1 MNCTEEERNDR
12 KMKKDSAD
20 VKKAQKIL
28 DYWYTMEFLAQD
40 KYDAMWDI
48 RSKMKKAEADY
59 RNGRLKD
66 KTLWDY
72 LELQKPGNIY
82 SAVASEAAGCGMKK
96 WGNITVYIG
105 KIKRESCIE
114 CIAEALPAKEEGE
127 RHERSFDEIAWASLQ
142 LAPDGTYVDHSL
154 SLSTVIWAMEQI
166 RNSRGKLSERIDEKQ
181 YSQTVEEL
189 ERRFFGK
196 EELPGNQEE
205 YISGYEDEEERQDDG
220 RIQKFSPDAV
230 TEDTLCRLFQAIERE
245 YVRNNIKTKAAGVEG
260 ENGAYEEIYG
270 LYFQLFADEQTRKNR
285 EDDNYLGLSH
295 AYFLSDIR
303 HVADQLKSGALSAE
317 EGQEALLNYI
327 NVLGGEDEKQTER
340 FDLVNPKQKDRR
352 EFLAQISEILEVK
365 NAPLGKWPSRY
376 MPAFMQQIAVNLCTG
391 LGRSK
396 LFEVNGRIFSVN
408 GPPGTGKTTLLKE
421 IVVSNIIERAILLAE
436 YENPDDAFDRHVF
449 HHGEG
454 EGGSYYKY
462 VRAWYSLKNDR
473 INDYG
478 ILVASCNNAAVENVT
493 KELPLGSGI
502 QDSLKPVPEDSE
514 EYKEMLAKRSGLFD
528 PEQSGQEEILDKS
541 PRKDIYFTE
550 YARQLLGDD
559 DAWGLAAAALG
570 KKSNISDFYYKVL
583 WPLHRDFY
591 LRNSYIEARLEK
603 YRAAREDFGK
613 QLEKVRGMQEEMQR
627 VCSLARERNDGIRKY
642 DILQEEIERKKRK
655 WDEASGRFESRRKE
669 SEEALQGLERELGA
683 VREAEK
689 TISGN
694 LRNKEHELEEKEIE
708 KRTWMEKE
716 TEVRDSVG
724 LLDRLFFKANRES
737 KDRLAEEYRSQAEKA
752 RRECEWIAHE
762 IETIQMQLTASGAKS
777 DRIEERKRRIE
788 NERKEAKEEL
798 LGFRKQLSRMEE
810 QAEESRRTLQAV
822 ELRYMSAVSGLKQE
836 GSADA
841 GVVLDESFVDALLS
855 GDDEVSAKAQVADPW
870 FTDRYNVER
879 EKLFSC
885 AMRLNKEFV
894 LSSKHCRDNFI
905 TLAQYW
911 GLKPDEN
918 NERIAFHKEDRE
930 AFAPALYQTL
940 FLLVPVLSSTFA
952 SIGSFMKDI
961 KKKGA
966 LGTLVVDEAG
976 QAQPQMAVGALY
988 RCRKAMIVGDPKQVE
1003 PVVTDDLALLKK
1015 AFDDEELKP
1024 YKSKNISVQSFAD
1037 GLNAFGTYLDNGT
1050 DYPEWVGCPLLV
1062 HRRCISPMYDI
1073 SNEISY
1079 NGIMKQQTRK
1089 PGRKKEKNFVYE
1101 RSQWI
1106 NVDGKERGNKDHF
1119 VEAQGERACEILEK
1133 AFSKAASPRLFVIS
1147 PFTTVV
1153 RGMKKY
1159 IRDYKAAHPESS
1171 LSSCDAAWMNTHIGT
1186 VHTFQGKEA
1195 DEVIFLLGCDS
1206 SKGAAGAI
1214 KWVNAN
1220 IVNVAATRAKYRL
1233 YVIGDERAWRHS
1245 EVVSRAK
1252 IIIDTFAISQIKR
1265 TLEQKIPQE
1274 EKQAALADVS
1284 RALPPVTAFHM
1295 DEVENEDGGREYSVS
1310 TEGLLQALGPEFVDT
1325 ELSEE
1330 QLREFGFSSYADLQK
1345 LPGQIRDNLQM
1356 GIRLYHLLMPVYE
1369 VNENLDASCC
1379 SILFCKALELRM
1391 QECFRENLKRLFPDQ
1406 KIRGQGKGRGMV
1418 ALKEAR
1424 EEEFTLGTFEYIIHG
1439 KCEKLGGKMAEMGK
1453 KEYNERWWLCF
1464 ENRLKNCKNRRNQC
1478 CHSGLFTWADQ
1489 GVLLREMFRKEQE
1502 GGEKEGKREKIEN
1515 SESRAQMP
1523 GLMFAAEAGK
1533 ML

>member
-12 KMKKDSAD
+12 TMKKDSAD

-48 RSKMKKAEADY
+48 RSKMKKAKADY

-82 SAVASEAAGCGMKK
+82 SAMASEAAGCGMKK

-142 LAPDGTYVDHSL
+142 LAPDGTYVEHSL

-196 EELPGNQEE
+196 EDLPGNQGE

-260 ENGAYEEIYG
+260 ESGAYEEIYG

-317 EGQEALLNYI
+317 EGQEDLLNYI

-514 EYKEMLAKRSGLFD
+514 EYREMLAKRSGLFD
-528 PEQSGQEEILDKS
+528 SEQSGQEEILDKS

-603 YRAAREDFGK
+603 YRAARENFGK

-642 DILQEEIERKKRK
+642 DILQEEIERKKK
-655 WDEASGRFESRRKE
+655 EWDEASGRFESRRKE
-669 SEEALQGLERELGA
+669 SEEALQGLERELCA
-683 VREAEK
+683 VREEEK
-689 TISGN
+689 TISGK

-737 KDRLAEEYRSQAEKA
+737 KDRLAEEYRSQAEKV

-810 QAEESRRTLQAV
+810 QAEESRRTLQTV

-841 GVVLDESFVDALLS
+841 GVVLDEGFVDALLS

-879 EKLFSC
+879 EKLFFC

-1171 LSSCDAAWMNTHIGT
+1171 LSRCDAAWMNTHIGT

-1274 EKQAALADVS
+1274 EKQAALADAS

-1345 LPGQIRDNLQM
+1345 LSGQIRDNLQI
-1356 GIRLYHLLMPVYE
+1356 GIRLYYLLMPVYE

-1502 GGEKEGKREKIEN
+1502 GGEKEGKREKTEN

-1523 GLMFAAEAGK
+1523 GLIFAAEAGK

>member
-12 KMKKDSAD
+12 TMKKDSAD

-48 RSKMKKAEADY
+48 RSKMKKAKADY

-142 LAPDGTYVDHSL
+142 LAPDGTYVEHSL

-196 EELPGNQEE
+196 EDLPGNQGE

-260 ENGAYEEIYG
+260 ESGAYEEIYG

-317 EGQEALLNYI
+317 E
-327 NVLGGEDEKQTER
+327 
-340 FDLVNPKQKDRR
+340 
-352 EFLAQISEILEVK
+352 
-365 NAPLGKWPSRY
+365 
-376 MPAFMQQIAVNLCTG
+376 
-391 LGRSK
+391 
-396 LFEVNGRIFSVN
+396 
-408 GPPGTGKTTLLKE
+408 
-421 IVVSNIIERAILLAE
+421 
-436 YENPDDAFDRHVF
+436 
-449 HHGEG
+449 
-454 EGGSYYKY
+454 
-462 VRAWYSLKNDR
+462 
-473 INDYG
+473 
-478 ILVASCNNAAVENVT
+478 
-493 KELPLGSGI
+493 
-502 QDSLKPVPEDSE
+502 
-514 EYKEMLAKRSGLFD
+514 
-528 PEQSGQEEILDKS
+528 
-541 PRKDIYFTE
+541 
-550 YARQLLGDD
+550 
-559 DAWGLAAAALG
+559 
-570 KKSNISDFYYKVL
+570 
-583 WPLHRDFY
+583 
-591 LRNSYIEARLEK
+591 
-603 YRAAREDFGK
+603 
-613 QLEKVRGMQEEMQR
+613 
-627 VCSLARERNDGIRKY
+627 
-642 DILQEEIERKKRK
+642 
-655 WDEASGRFESRRKE
+655 
-669 SEEALQGLERELGA
+669 
-683 VREAEK
+683 
-689 TISGN
+689 
-694 LRNKEHELEEKEIE
+694 E

-737 KDRLAEEYRSQAEKA
+737 KDRLAEEYRSQAEKV

-810 QAEESRRTLQAV
+810 QAEESRRTLQTV

-841 GVVLDESFVDALLS
+841 GVVLDEGFVDALLS
-855 GDDEVSAKAQVADPW
+855 GDDKVSAKAQVADPW

-879 EKLFSC
+879 EKLFFC

-1171 LSSCDAAWMNTHIGT
+1171 LSRCDAAWMNTHIGT

-1274 EKQAALADVS
+1274 EKQAALADAS

-1345 LPGQIRDNLQM
+1345 LSGQIRDNLQI
-1356 GIRLYHLLMPVYE
+1356 GIRLYYLLMPVYE

-1418 ALKEAR
+1418 AL
-1424 EEEFTLGTFEYIIHG
+1424 F
-1439 KCEKLGGKMAEMGK
+1439 
-1453 KEYNERWWLCF
+1453 
-1464 ENRLKNCKNRRNQC
+1464 
-1478 CHSGLFTWADQ
+1478 
-1489 GVLLREMFRKEQE
+1489 
-1502 GGEKEGKREKIEN
+1502 
-1515 SESRAQMP
+1515 
-1523 GLMFAAEAGK
+1523 
-1533 ML
+1533 

>member
-12 KMKKDSAD
+12 TMKKDSAD

-48 RSKMKKAEADY
+48 RSKMKKAKADY

-142 LAPDGTYVDHSL
+142 LAPDGTYVEHSL

-196 EELPGNQEE
+196 EDLPGNQGE

-260 ENGAYEEIYG
+260 E
-270 LYFQLFADEQTRKNR
+270 R

-317 EGQEALLNYI
+317 E
-327 NVLGGEDEKQTER
+327 
-340 FDLVNPKQKDRR
+340 
-352 EFLAQISEILEVK
+352 
-365 NAPLGKWPSRY
+365 
-376 MPAFMQQIAVNLCTG
+376 
-391 LGRSK
+391 
-396 LFEVNGRIFSVN
+396 
-408 GPPGTGKTTLLKE
+408 
-421 IVVSNIIERAILLAE
+421 
-436 YENPDDAFDRHVF
+436 
-449 HHGEG
+449 
-454 EGGSYYKY
+454 
-462 VRAWYSLKNDR
+462 
-473 INDYG
+473 
-478 ILVASCNNAAVENVT
+478 
-493 KELPLGSGI
+493 
-502 QDSLKPVPEDSE
+502 
-514 EYKEMLAKRSGLFD
+514 
-528 PEQSGQEEILDKS
+528 
-541 PRKDIYFTE
+541 
-550 YARQLLGDD
+550 
-559 DAWGLAAAALG
+559 
-570 KKSNISDFYYKVL
+570 
-583 WPLHRDFY
+583 
-591 LRNSYIEARLEK
+591 
-603 YRAAREDFGK
+603 
-613 QLEKVRGMQEEMQR
+613 
-627 VCSLARERNDGIRKY
+627 
-642 DILQEEIERKKRK
+642 
-655 WDEASGRFESRRKE
+655 
-669 SEEALQGLERELGA
+669 
-683 VREAEK
+683 
-689 TISGN
+689 
-694 LRNKEHELEEKEIE
+694 E

-737 KDRLAEEYRSQAEKA
+737 KDRLAEEYRSQAEKV

-798 LGFRKQLSRMEE
+798 LGFRKQLSCMEE

-841 GVVLDESFVDALLS
+841 GVVLDEGFVDALLS

-1171 LSSCDAAWMNTHIGT
+1171 LSRCDAAWMNTHIGT

-1274 EKQAALADVS
+1274 EKQAALADAS

-1345 LPGQIRDNLQM
+1345 LSGQIRDNLQI

-1502 GGEKEGKREKIEN
+1502 GGEKEGKREKTEN

-1523 GLMFAAEAGK
+1523 GLIFAAEAGK

>member
-1 MNCTEEERNDR
+1 
-12 KMKKDSAD
+12 MKKDSAD

-48 RSKMKKAEADY
+48 RSKMKKAKADY

-142 LAPDGTYVDHSL
+142 LAPDGTYVEHSL

-196 EELPGNQEE
+196 EDLPGNQGE

-260 ENGAYEEIYG
+260 ESGAYEEIYG

-317 EGQEALLNYI
+317 EGQEDLLNYI

-514 EYKEMLAKRSGLFD
+514 EYREMLAKRSGLFD

-642 DILQEEIERKKRK
+642 DILQEEIEQKKKK

-683 VREAEK
+683 VREEEK

-716 TEVRDSVG
+716 TEVRDSMG

-798 LGFRKQLSRMEE
+798 LGFRKQLSCMEE

-822 ELRYMSAVSGLKQE
+822 ELRYMSAISGLKQE

-841 GVVLDESFVDALLS
+841 GVVLDEGFVDALLS
-855 GDDEVSAKAQVADPW
+855 GDDEVSAIAQVADPW

-1171 LSSCDAAWMNTHIGT
+1171 LSRCDAAWMNTHIGT

-1274 EKQAALADVS
+1274 EKQAALADAS

-1345 LPGQIRDNLQM
+1345 LSGQIRDNLQI
-1356 GIRLYHLLMPVYE
+1356 GIRLYYLLMPVYE

-1379 SILFCKALELRM
+1379 SILFCKALGLRM

-1502 GGEKEGKREKIEN
+1502 GGEKEGKREKTEN

-1523 GLMFAAEAGK
+1523 GLIFAAEAGK

>member
-1 MNCTEEERNDR
+1 M
-12 KMKKDSAD
+12 
-20 VKKAQKIL
+20 Q
-28 DYWYTMEFLAQD
+28 Q
-40 KYDAMWDI
+40 
-48 RSKMKKAEADY
+48 
-59 RNGRLKD
+59 
-66 KTLWDY
+66 
-72 LELQKPGNIY
+72 
-82 SAVASEAAGCGMKK
+82 
-96 WGNITVYIG
+96 
-105 KIKRESCIE
+105 
-114 CIAEALPAKEEGE
+114 
-127 RHERSFDEIAWASLQ
+127 
-142 LAPDGTYVDHSL
+142 
-154 SLSTVIWAMEQI
+154 
-166 RNSRGKLSERIDEKQ
+166 
-181 YSQTVEEL
+181 
-189 ERRFFGK
+189 
-196 EELPGNQEE
+196 
-205 YISGYEDEEERQDDG
+205 
-220 RIQKFSPDAV
+220 FSPDAV
-230 TEDTLCRLFQAIERE
+230 AEDTLCRLFQAIEKE
-245 YVRNNIKTKAAGVEG
+245 YVGNNIKQVGTAGEG
-260 ENGAYEEIYG
+260 KNGVYEEIYG
-270 LYFQLFADEQTRKNR
+270 LYFQLFADEHTRKNR

-303 HVADQLKSGALSAE
+303 QVADQLKSGDLTGE
-317 EGQEALLNYI
+317 DGQELLRYI
-327 NVLGGEDEKQTER
+327 NVLGSGDGQQSER
-340 FDLVNPKQKDRR
+340 FDLVSPKQKDRR
-352 EFLAQISEILEVK
+352 EFLALISEILEVK

-391 LGRSK
+391 LGRSR
-396 LFEVNGRIFSVN
+396 LFEVNGNIFSVN

-449 HHGEG
+449 RHGEG
-454 EGGSYYKY
+454 EGGSYYNS

-514 EYKEMLAKRSGLFD
+514 EYKEMLAKRRRLFD
-528 PEQSGQEEILDKS
+528 PEQSGQEEILDKK
-541 PRKDIYFTE
+541 PQKDIYFTE
-550 YARQLLGDD
+550 YAKRLLGDE

-570 KKSNISDFYYKVL
+570 KKSNLSDFYYNVL
-583 WPLHRDFY
+583 APLHRDFY
-591 LRNSYIEARLEK
+591 LRNSYIESRLDK
-603 YRAAREDFGK
+603 YREAKEKFRK
-613 QLEKVRGMQEEMQR
+613 QLEKVRTMQEELQT
-627 VCSLARERNDGIRKY
+627 VCSLARERNDRIRKY
-642 DILQEEIERKKRK
+642 DILQEEIERKKKK
-655 WDEASGRFESRRKE
+655 WDEASGRFEFSRKE

-683 VREAEK
+683 VREEEK

-694 LRNKEHELEEKEIE
+694 LRNKEHELEEKERE

-724 LLDRLFFKANRES
+724 ILDRLFFKTNRES
-737 KDRLAEEYRSQAEKA
+737 KERLAEEYRSQAEKA
-752 RRECEWIAHE
+752 RKECEWIAHE
-762 IETIQMQLTASGAKS
+762 IETIQIQLTASGAKS
-777 DRIEERKRRIE
+777 DRIEERKRCIE

-798 LGFRKQLSRMEE
+798 LGFRKQLRRMEE

-836 GSADA
+836 ESADA

-855 GDDEVSAKAQVADPW
+855 GDDKVSTKAQVADPW

-879 EKLFSC
+879 EKLFYC
-885 AMRLNKEFV
+885 AMGLNKEFI

-911 GLKPDEN
+911 GMKPDEN
-918 NERIAFHKEDRE
+918 NERITFHKEDRE

-952 SIGSFMKDI
+952 SIGSFMRDI
-961 KKKGA
+961 RGKGA
-966 LGTLVVDEAG
+966 LGTLIVDEAG

-1015 AFDDEELKP
+1015 AFDDEALKP
-1024 YKSKNISVQSFAD
+1024 YRSKNISVQSFAD

-1089 PGRKKEKNFVYE
+1089 PNIKKEKNFVYD

-1119 VEAQGERACEILEK
+1119 VEAQGERACVILEK
-1133 AFSKAASPRLFVIS
+1133 AFSKAESPRLFVIS

-1159 IRDYKAAHPESS
+1159 IKDYKAARPESS
-1171 LSSCDAAWMNTHIGT
+1171 LSRCDGAWMNTHIGT

-1206 SKGAAGAI
+1206 SKGASGAV

-1233 YVIGDERAWRHS
+1233 YVIGDEQVWRQS

-1252 IIIDTFAISQIKR
+1252 TIIDTFAIRQIK
-1265 TLEQKIPQE
+1265 TVLEKKIPQE
-1274 EKQAALADVS
+1274 ERQAALADAS

-1295 DEVENEDGGREYSVS
+1295 NESENEEGGREYSVS
-1310 TEGLLQALGPEFVDT
+1310 TEGLLQALEPEFADT
-1325 ELSEE
+1325 ELSAA
-1330 QLREFGFSSYADLQK
+1330 QLQKFGFQSPADMQK
-1345 LPGQIRDNLQM
+1345 LPRQIRDNLQM
-1356 GIRLYHLLMPVYE
+1356 GIRLYYLLKPVYE
-1369 VNENLDASCC
+1369 VNEKLDASCC
-1379 SILFCKALELRM
+1379 SILFCKAMELRM

-1418 ALKEAR
+1418 ALKDAR

-1439 KCEKLGGKMAEMGK
+1439 KCEKLGSKMAETRK
-1453 KEYNERWWLCF
+1453 KEYNERWWLAF
-1464 ENRLKNCKNRRNQC
+1464 EHRLKNCKGRRNQC

-1489 GVLLREMFRKEQE
+1489 SALLREMFRKEQE
-1502 GGEKEGKREKIEN
+1502 GREKEGKG
-1515 SESRAQMP
+1515 ESRESRVQMP

>member
-1464 ENRLKNCKNRRNQC
+1464 ENWLKNCKNRRNQC

-1502 GGEKEGKREKIEN
+1502 GGEKEGKREKTEN

>member
-12 KMKKDSAD
+12 TMKKDSAD

-48 RSKMKKAEADY
+48 RSKMKKAKADY

-142 LAPDGTYVDHSL
+142 LAPDGTYVEHSL

-196 EELPGNQEE
+196 EDLPGNQGE

-260 ENGAYEEIYG
+260 ESGAYEEIYG

-317 EGQEALLNYI
+317 EGQEDLLNYI

-514 EYKEMLAKRSGLFD
+514 EYREMLAKRSGLFD

-642 DILQEEIERKKRK
+642 DILQEEIEQKKKK

-683 VREAEK
+683 VREEEK

-716 TEVRDSVG
+716 TEVRDSMG

-798 LGFRKQLSRMEE
+798 LGFRKQLSCMEE

-822 ELRYMSAVSGLKQE
+822 ELRYMSAISGLKQE

-841 GVVLDESFVDALLS
+841 GVVLDEGFVDALLS
-855 GDDEVSAKAQVADPW
+855 GDDEVSAIAQVADPW

-1171 LSSCDAAWMNTHIGT
+1171 LSRCDAAWMNTHIGT

-1274 EKQAALADVS
+1274 EKQAALADAS

-1345 LPGQIRDNLQM
+1345 LSGQIRDNLQI
-1356 GIRLYHLLMPVYE
+1356 GIRLYYLLMPVYE

-1379 SILFCKALELRM
+1379 SILFCKALGLRM

-1502 GGEKEGKREKIEN
+1502 GGEKEGKREKTEN

-1523 GLMFAAEAGK
+1523 GLIFAAEAGK